1 MKKLFA
7 FVLVSILS
15 ISGCALSFAETGDAQ
30 QVAPV
35 YDVDSINQLIKAF
48 QVPAMINYTTSGYQ
62 NASLTGYVTTIPKGE
77 WVEYM
82 NPDSS
87 TSMSRA
93 RIRRGSGEIC
103 WVPMS
108 AVSVSNYDYTIA
120 DNLTDTERE
129 AFVNLNGYS
138 SKTPYLVWVNKE
150 RQRLT
155 VFLGYEGNW
164 KAINTF
170 PVATGKNQTPTPTTV
185 CEYTYSTAWYST
197 GYVCRP
203 VMYLFDG
210 YAIHNQP
217 TSYSGYVLDSTIGHP
232 ASAGCVRMLQKDID
246 WVHYYVPVGTTV
258 VLH

>member
-1 MKKLFA
+1 MKKL
-7 FVLVSILS
+7 VSLILMVTMIMS
-15 ISGCALSFAETGDAQ
+15 FTPLTFAEDT
-30 QVAPV
+30 PV
-35 YDVDSINQLIKAF
+35 GEHVPIYDKDSINQLIKAF
-48 QVPAMINYTTSGYQ
+48 QVPAMITYTTSGYQ
-62 NASLTGYVTTIPKGE
+62 YASLTGYVTTIQKGT

-87 TSMSRA
+87 KSMQRA
-93 RIRRGSGEIC
+93 RIKLGTGEVC

-108 AVSVSNYDYTIA
+108 ALYISDYDYTIE
-120 DNLTDTERE
+120 DTLTDVERE
-129 AFVNLNGYS
+129 SFVNLNGYS
-138 SKTPYLVWVNKE
+138 SKTDYLVWVNKE

-155 VFLGYEGNW
+155 VFLGVQGNW
-164 KAINTF
+164 RAVCTF
-170 PVATGKNQTPTPTTV
+170 PVATGKNKTPTPTKV

-203 VMYLFDG
+203 VMYLYDG

-217 TSYSGYVLDSTIGHP
+217 TSYAGYVLDSTIGHP

-246 WVHYYVPVGTTV
+246 WVHAYVPVGTTV